1 MTSSRRPDVA
11 SPRKPRQPRSAP
23 HPGGRRIRVLVV
35 DDSLVARTVVGR
47 TLAGEP
53 DIEVVGYASNGA
65 LALERCR
72 EHTPDV
78 VVLDV
83 EMPGLS
89 GLDVLRALR
98 AMERPPAV
106 VMLSAKLQG
115 DSMLSLECLGLG
127 AAAYVPKPP
136 AGFAAGEADEF
147 VREFLVTK
155 IRRIAPFDESAPA
168 APSRSEPARRR
179 LERAKRAADAGAI
192 ELAEVVAPSEVV
204 ARSRPRERPA
214 RVQRDAPVEVV
225 AIAASTGGPTA
236 LRAVL
241 SGLPAGFPV
250 PILIVQHMPPIFTE
264 RLARQLDAS
273 SALRVREAAGSESLR
288 AGDVWLAPG
297 DRHLCIDG
305 AGDGAR
311 IALSEAP
318 PENSCRPPA
327 DVLFRCVAR
336 AFGVGVLA
344 VVLTGMGQDG
354 LVGSECIVAAGGR
367 VIAQDQDTSSVWG
380 MPRKIEEAGL
390 ADVVLPLGDI
400 AAELRSRVRPQRGE
414 VAGRPRELIA

>member
-1 MTSSRRPDVA
+1 M
-11 SPRKPRQPRSAP
+11 
-23 HPGGRRIRVLVV
+23 LVV

-47 TLAGEP
+47 ILAGEP
-53 DIEVVGYASNGA
+53 DIEVAGYASNGA

-78 VVLDV
+78 VVLDI

-98 AMERPPAV
+98 ATERPPAV

-127 AAAYVPKPP
+127 AAAYVLKPST
-136 AGFAAGEADEF
+136 GFTAGEAEAF
-147 VREFLVTK
+147 VREVLVTK
-155 IRRIAPFDESAPA
+155 IRRVAPFDEGAPITPVRSTQPPPRLQRA
-168 APSRSEPARRR
+168 RAVPVAENDAP
-179 LERAKRAADAGAI
+179 
-192 ELAEVVAPSEVV
+192 AEVVAAIGVTAPV
-204 ARSRPRERPA
+204 ARPPQPAPAERPA
-214 RVQRDAPVEVV
+214 RVQRHAPVEIV

-236 LRAVL
+236 LRVL
-241 SGLPAGFPV
+241 LTGLPADFPV
-250 PILIVQHMPPIFTE
+250 PIVVVQHMPPVFTE
-264 RLARQLDAS
+264 RLAQQLDAS
-273 SALRVREAAGSESLR
+273 TPLRVREAKGGEPLC

-305 AGDGAR
+305 TGDRAR

-318 PENSCRPPA
+318 PENSCRPAA

-336 AFGVGVLA
+336 AFGPGVLA

-354 LVGSECIVAAGGR
+354 LVGSECIAAAGGR
-367 VIAQDQDTSSVWG
+367 VIAQDQETSSVWG

-390 ADVVLPLGDI
+390 ADVVLPLGGI
-400 AAELRSRVRPQRGE
+400 AAELQRRVRARQTE
-414 VAGRPRELIA
+414 AIARPRELIA